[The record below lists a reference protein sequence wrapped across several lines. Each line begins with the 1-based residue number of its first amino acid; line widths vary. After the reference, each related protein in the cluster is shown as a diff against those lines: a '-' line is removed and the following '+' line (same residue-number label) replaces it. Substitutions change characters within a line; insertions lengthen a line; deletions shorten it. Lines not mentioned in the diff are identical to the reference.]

1 MKVIRWKMLV
11 LLGLA
16 LLLAAACTPA
26 ATPTATPAPT
36 NTPPPPAPTNT
47 PMPSPTL
54 IPPTPVPPT
63 PVLRVEV
70 EDPPEDGFQCVTGEL
85 GAAGTPLPAV
95 ADVTRAWAEVD
106 EDNQAY
112 LFSIE
117 FGRAETLD
125 QRFIGGVHIY
135 DAEKGMLDPFD
146 PNWYFNNT
154 TNWTLNF
161 GFTPPD
167 TTNISLAVI
176 REGVW
181 DAGETN
187 ATASVERNVF
197 AFSVPIEEV
206 APNGTWGWGLTTPS
220 YSVCERVG
228 YDDNDRPSLVLPPL
242 P

>member
-1 MKVIRWKMLV
+1 MESMRWKLLV
-11 LLGLA
+11 LLGFA

-26 ATPTATPAPT
+26 ATPTVTPAPT
-36 NTPPPPAPTNT
+36 NTPPPPPPTDTPAPPPT
-47 PMPSPTL
+47 P
-54 IPPTPVPPT
+54 IPPTPT
-63 PVLRVEV
+63 PIMRVEV

-95 ADVTRAWAEVD
+95 GDVTRAWAEVD
-106 EDNQAY
+106 GENQAY

-117 FGRAETLD
+117 FGRAETVD
-125 QRFIGGVHIY
+125 QRFIGGFHIY
-135 DAEKGMLDPFD
+135 DAEKGLLEPFSPD
-146 PNWYFNNT
+146 WYFDNT

-167 TTNISLAVI
+167 TVNISLKVI

-181 DAGETN
+181 DAGETE
-187 ATASVERNVF
+187 ATAKVERNVF
-197 AFSVPIEEV
+197 TLSVPVEEV
-206 APNGTWGWGLTTPS
+206 VPNGTWGWGLTTSS

-228 YDDNDRPSLVLPPL
+228 YDDNDRPSLSLPPR

>member
-1 MKVIRWKMLV
+1 MKAIRWKMLV

-16 LLLAAACTPA
+16 LLFATACTPA

-36 NTPPPPAPTNT
+36 NTPPPPPPPTPAP
-47 PMPSPTL
+47 S
-54 IPPTPVPPT
+54 PTPVPPT
-63 PVLRVEV
+63 SLPPTPVIRVEV

-85 GAAGTPLPAV
+85 GAASTPLPAV

-106 EDNQAY
+106 EGNQAY
-112 LFSIE
+112 LFGVE
-117 FGRAETLD
+117 FGRAERLD
-125 QRFIGGVHIY
+125 RRFIGGLHIY
-135 DAEKGMLDPFD
+135 DAEKGLVEPFSED
-146 PNWYFNNT
+146 WYFNNT

-187 ATASVERNVF
+187 ATASIERNVLT
-197 AFSVPIEEV
+197 FSVPIEEV
-206 APNGTWGWGLTTPS
+206 APNGTWGWGLTTAS

-228 YDDNDRPSLVLPPL
+228 YDDSNRPSLALPP
-242 P
+242 PP

>member
-1 MKVIRWKMLV
+1 MLA
-11 LLGLA
+11 LLGFA

-36 NTPPPPAPTNT
+36 NTPVSLPPTDTPAPPPT
-47 PMPSPTL
+47 P
-54 IPPTPVPPT
+54 IPPTPTLVT
-63 PVLRVEV
+63 RVEV
-70 EDPPEDGFQCVTGEL
+70 EDPPEDGFHCVTGEL

-95 ADVTRAWAEVD
+95 ADVTRAWVEVD

-112 LFSIE
+112 LFSVE
-117 FGRAETLD
+117 FGRAEALD
-125 QRFIGGVHIY
+125 QRFIGGVHVY
-135 DAEKGMLDPFD
+135 DAEKGLLELFSED
-146 PNWYFNNT
+146 WYFNNT

-181 DAGETN
+181 DAGETR
-187 ATASVERNVF
+187 ATASVDGNVF
-197 AFSVPIEEV
+197 TFSVPIEEV
-206 APNGTWGWGLTTPS
+206 APNGTWGWGLTTAS

-228 YDDNDRPSLVLPPL
+228 YDDGDRPSLALPPR